1 MADIELTSTS
11 LIVHI
16 RGADRF
22 FAMTSQFEVPLQHIA
37 SVDSAADEARRVWH
51 GLRMGGT
58 NVPGII
64 TAGRFVQHGEWAFWD
79 VYDPS
84 NAIAIHLRDESYA
97 KLIVGVDD
105 PNATTEA
112 IRAAI
117 GRL

>member
-1 MADIELTSTS
+1 MAEVELTSTS

-22 FAMTSQFEVPLQHIA
+22 FAMKSQFEVPLQHIT

-51 GLRMGGT
+51 GLRVGGT
-58 NVPGII
+58 NIPGVI
-64 TAGRFVQHGEWAFWD
+64 TAGRFVEHGEWAFWD
-79 VYDPS
+79 VHDPRR
-84 NAIAIHLRDESYA
+84 AIAIQLRDESYA
-97 KLIVGVDD
+97 KLVIGVED
-105 PNATTEA
+105 PAATSEA

>member
-1 MADIELTSTS
+1 MADVELTSTS
-11 LIVHI
+11 LIIHI

-22 FAMTSQFEVPLQHIA
+22 FAMQSMLEVPLQHIA

-51 GLRMGGT
+51 GLRIGGT
-58 NVPGII
+58 NLPGII

-79 VYDPS
+79 VHDPQ
-84 NAIAIHLRDESYA
+84 NAIGIQLRDESYA

-105 PNATTEA
+105 PGATTQA

>member
-1 MADIELTSTS
+1 MAEVELTSTS

-22 FAMTSQFEVPLQHIA
+22 FAMKSQFEVPLQHIA
-37 SVDSAADEARRVWH
+37 SVDSDAEEARRVWH

-58 NVPGII
+58 NLPGII

-79 VYDPS
+79 VHDPE
-84 NAIAIHLRDESYA
+84 NAIAIQLRDESYA

-105 PNATTEA
+105 PGATIQA
-112 IRAAI
+112 IRAAM